1 MNYYKQKHKVLKF
14 LTFSN
19 NFQLDENNL
28 LKKGLS
34 FKDILNNLNVSET
47 ELNIIISELYENKEI
62 KKGNDGLIIEKKG
75 ISSFSNNFYIKESRN
90 YKLNLIKDYVQIIVP
105 ILTSI
110 IAIIAVSNNNTSKI
124 ERKLNE
130 IEKQL
135 KVKNRT
141 ANTSFN

>member
-1 MNYYKQKHKVLKF
+1 MNYYKQKHKVLKL

-28 LKKGLS
+28 MEKGLS
-34 FKDILNNLNVSET
+34 FKDILKKLNVSET
-47 ELNIIISELYENKEI
+47 ELNIIISELFENKEI
-62 KKGNDGLIIEKKG
+62 KKGHDGLIIEKKG
-75 ISSFSNNFYIKESRN
+75 ISSFSNNFYIRESRN
-90 YKLNLIKDYVQIIVP
+90 YKLNLTKDYVQIIVP

-110 IAIIAVSNNNTSKI
+110 IAIIAVTNNNTSKI

-135 KVKNRT
+135 KIKK
-141 ANTSFN
+141 

>member
-1 MNYYKQKHKVLKF
+1 MNYYIQKHKVLKL
-14 LTFSN
+14 LTFSK

-28 LKKGLS
+28 MEKGLS
-34 FKDILNNLNVSET
+34 YKDILNNLNVSET

-62 KKGNDGLIIEKKG
+62 KNGHDGLIIEKKG
-75 ISSFSNNFYIKESRN
+75 ISSFSNNFYIKQSRN

-124 ERKLNE
+124 EKKINE
-130 IEKQL
+130 IENQL
-135 KVKNRT
+135 KERKPNG
-141 ANTSFN
+141 